1 MRIVLW
7 VLMVLVS
14 SGCRRSETSAPG
26 RSAGGPV
33 RIVVVSHG
41 QAADPFWSVV
51 KRGVDDAAR
60 EVGADVDYR
69 APETFDMV
77 RMGRLVESAVAARPD
92 GLALSIPDPSALE
105 GPVAAAIAAG
115 ISVVSFNSGKDAHM
129 KLGIPLHI
137 GQDEKDAGRR
147 AGRRMA
153 ELGVRKALCINQ
165 EVGNVALDRRCEGFI
180 QGLEGEVEIVA
191 VDLDPT
197 KTRSRVLAVLGR
209 SEATGVLALGPTSA
223 EPVLAAIEAS
233 GRGDELIAA
242 TFDLS
247 PTVLE
252 AVGDGK
258 LAFALDQQQ
267 YLQGYLPVVLLAA
280 QARTGALP
288 SSDLLTGP
296 GFVTRENVEAV
307 RAFTRAGLR

>member
-1 MRIVLW
+1 MRIVIW
-7 VLMVLVS
+7 ATAVLLT
-14 SGCRRSETSAPG
+14 SGCRRPDATRPSPADH
-26 RSAGGPV
+26 APV

-77 RMGRLVESAVAARPD
+77 RMARLVESAVAGRPD

-105 GPVAAAIAAG
+105 TPISAAIAAG
-115 ISVVSFNSGKDAHM
+115 IAVVSFNSGRDAHV

-137 GQDEKDAGRR
+137 GQDEQDAGRR

-153 ELGVRKALCINQ
+153 ELGVKRALCVNH
-165 EVGNVALDRRCEGFI
+165 EVGNVALDRRCEGFDE
-180 QGLEGEVEIVA
+180 GLEGSVEVVA

-197 KTRSRVLAVLGR
+197 KTRSRIQAVLGR
-209 SEATGVLALGPTSA
+209 SEATGVLVLGPTAA
-223 EPVLAAIEAS
+223 EPVLAAVKDLDRAS
-233 GRGDELIAA
+233 ELIVA

-247 PTVLE
+247 PAMLD
-252 AVGDGK
+252 ALADGR

-267 YLQGYLPVVLLAA
+267 YLQGYLPVVLLAS

-288 SSDLLTGP
+288 SSDVLTGP